1 MKAMKIKVRVAI
13 AVDGTGAWNACG
25 WGGPD
30 STAVDSEKM
39 GLAVDGVAN
48 GEARYW
54 LEAEVDLPTDATPLD
69 AVVVRA

>member
-1 MKAMKIKVRVAI
+1 MNAMKTKVRVAI
-13 AVDGTGAWNACG
+13 AVDSTGTWNACG

-30 STAVDSEKM
+30 SKASDSEKM
-39 GLAVDGVAN
+39 GLAVDGVAD

-69 AVVVRA
+69 AVVVPA